1 MKKMSAPKTRG
12 IAAKKWIVI
21 FAALTVFAGAAA
33 AQSKTAPKPK
43 AAAGQ
48 KVSVAINIA
57 PLIKGLVWLDAEE
70 KNSLFAFGPSFE
82 FRSHDRFTLGIG
94 TDLYFGKVSDI
105 DFFYFGAQAHGR
117 GYPLS
122 AGKQEKFFLDAGVG
136 LNLFAF
142 DGKTDANKGGFF
154 GVTFSVGIGYKLMV
168 TPKFFVEPSMFYV
181 YAKTPSVMYIP
192 TPSGWQ
198 PGLSVGLV
206 F

>member
-1 MKKMSAPKTRG
+1 MEKMALQKAWGLAVKKGML
-12 IAAKKWIVI
+12 I

-33 AQSKTAPKPK
+33 AQSK
-43 AAAGQ
+43 AASGQ
-48 KVSVAINIA
+48 RVSVAINIA
-57 PLIKGLVWLDAEE
+57 PLIKGAVWLDAEE

-82 FRSHDRFTLGIG
+82 FRTHDRFTLGIG
-94 TDLYFGKVSDI
+94 TDLYFGKVSNI

-136 LNLFAF
+136 VNLFAL
-142 DGKTDANKGGFF
+142 DGKTDADKGGFF
-154 GVTFSVGIGYKLMV
+154 GVTFSIGIGYKLMV

-181 YAKTPSVMYIP
+181 YAKTPTAVYIP
-192 TPSGWQ
+192 TPTGWQ